1 MHGNNPPRVLDFFSP
16 LPQNAWTKQVLSAV
30 ISARRLP
37 FVGGA
42 EGFFTCFRVPP
53 LLNLMQEFSMTRQ
66 SLVYLKLIFLHSL
79 LSLPLVHA
87 AQMETIIQ
95 KMEAV
100 YATVMDYQSTVE
112 VTSAGQEG
120 SLTREKFLYTFR
132 KPKQIR
138 IDFEVP
144 HPGTVV
150 IYSNKDGKVR
160 VRPWGAK
167 GIFELHL
174 DPDSFLLRLRSGQR
188 VDQTDL
194 GLLIVRIRESVEKH
208 RRSPVEL
215 SESESAVEISVA
227 ADNHFRGGVTTRYR
241 FSIDKKTG
249 LPVQVEESSLE
260 GAFERRI
267 RFLDLRTNIG
277 VPDSTFE

>member
-1 MHGNNPPRVLDFFSP
+1 MRKHS
-16 LPQNAWTKQVLSAV
+16 
-30 ISARRLP
+30 
-37 FVGGA
+37 
-42 EGFFTCFRVPP
+42 FTYSM
-53 LLNLMQEFSMTRQ
+53 LL
-66 SLVYLKLIFLHSL
+66 FLHL
-79 LSLPLVHA
+79 ALLPLAHA
-87 AQMETIIQ
+87 EQMETVIQ
-95 KMEAV
+95 KMEAI
-100 YATVMDYQSTVE
+100 YATVTDYQSTVE
-112 VTSAGQEG
+112 VTSTSQDG
-120 SLTREKFLYTFR
+120 SLTREKFLYTLR

-167 GIFELHL
+167 GLFELHL
-174 DPDSFLLRLRSGQR
+174 DPDSFLLRLSSGQR

-194 GLLIVRIRESVEKH
+194 GLLIAKIRESVEEH
-208 RRSPVEL
+208 RRGPVEL

-227 ADNHFRGGVTTRYR
+227 ADNHFREGVTTRYR
-241 FSIDKKTG
+241 FSIDKITW
-249 LPVQVEESSLE
+249 LPVQIEESSFE

-267 RFLDLRTNIG
+267 LFLDLRTNIG

>member
-1 MHGNNPPRVLDFFSP
+1 MRKHS
-16 LPQNAWTKQVLSAV
+16 
-30 ISARRLP
+30 
-37 FVGGA
+37 
-42 EGFFTCFRVPP
+42 FTYSM
-53 LLNLMQEFSMTRQ
+53 LL
-66 SLVYLKLIFLHSL
+66 FLHL
-79 LSLPLVHA
+79 ALLPLAHA
-87 AQMETIIQ
+87 EQLETVIQ
-95 KMEAV
+95 KMEAI
-100 YATVMDYQSTVE
+100 YATVTDYQSTVE
-112 VTSAGQEG
+112 VTSTSQDG
-120 SLTREKFLYTFR
+120 SLTREKFLYTLR

-167 GIFELHL
+167 GLFELHL
-174 DPDSFLLRLRSGQR
+174 EPDSFLLRLNSGQR

-194 GLLIVRIRESVEKH
+194 GLLIAKIRESVEEH
-208 RRSPVEL
+208 RRGPVEL

-227 ADNHFRGGVTTRYR
+227 ADNHFREGVTTRYR
-241 FSIDKKTG
+241 FSIDKRTW
-249 LPVQVEESSLE
+249 LPVQIEESSFE

-267 RFLDLRTNIG
+267 LFLDLRTNIG

>member
-1 MHGNNPPRVLDFFSP
+1 MRKHS
-16 LPQNAWTKQVLSAV
+16 
-30 ISARRLP
+30 
-37 FVGGA
+37 
-42 EGFFTCFRVPP
+42 FTYSM
-53 LLNLMQEFSMTRQ
+53 LL
-66 SLVYLKLIFLHSL
+66 FLHL
-79 LSLPLVHA
+79 ALLPLAHA
-87 AQMETIIQ
+87 EQLETVIQ
-95 KMEAV
+95 KMEAI
-100 YATVMDYQSTVE
+100 YATVTDYQSTVE
-112 VTSAGQEG
+112 VTSTSQDG
-120 SLTREKFLYTFR
+120 SLTREKFLYTLR

-167 GIFELHL
+167 GLFELHL
-174 DPDSFLLRLRSGQR
+174 DPDSFLLRLSSGQR

-194 GLLIVRIRESVEKH
+194 GLLIAKIRESVEEH
-208 RRSPVEL
+208 RRGPVEL

-227 ADNHFRGGVTTRYR
+227 ADNHFREGVTTRYR
-241 FSIDKKTG
+241 FSIDKRTW
-249 LPVQVEESSLE
+249 LPVQIEESSFE

-267 RFLDLRTNIG
+267 LFLDLRTNIG

>member
-1 MHGNNPPRVLDFFSP
+1 MRKHS
-16 LPQNAWTKQVLSAV
+16 
-30 ISARRLP
+30 
-37 FVGGA
+37 
-42 EGFFTCFRVPP
+42 FTYSM
-53 LLNLMQEFSMTRQ
+53 LL
-66 SLVYLKLIFLHSL
+66 FLHL
-79 LSLPLVHA
+79 ALLPLAHA
-87 AQMETIIQ
+87 EQMETVIQ
-95 KMEAV
+95 KMEAI
-100 YATVMDYQSTVE
+100 YATVTDYQSTVE
-112 VTSAGQEG
+112 VTSTSQDG
-120 SLTREKFLYTFR
+120 SLTREKFLYTLR

-167 GIFELHL
+167 GLFELHL
-174 DPDSFLLRLRSGQR
+174 DPDSFLLRLSSGQR

-194 GLLIVRIRESVEKH
+194 GLLIAKIRESVEEH
-208 RRSPVEL
+208 RRGPVEL

-227 ADNHFRGGVTTRYR
+227 ADNHFREGVTTRYR
-241 FSIDKKTG
+241 FSIDKRTW
-249 LPVQVEESSLE
+249 LPVQIMESSFE

-267 RFLDLRTNIG
+267 LFLDLRTNIG

>member
-1 MHGNNPPRVLDFFSP
+1 MRKHSFTYSMLLFLHLTLP
-16 LPQNAWTKQVLSAV
+16 LPLA
-30 ISARRLP
+30 
-37 FVGGA
+37 
-42 EGFFTCFRVPP
+42 
-53 LLNLMQEFSMTRQ
+53 
-66 SLVYLKLIFLHSL
+66 
-79 LSLPLVHA
+79 HA
-87 AQMETIIQ
+87 AQIETIVQ
-95 KMEAV
+95 KMEAI

-112 VTSAGQEG
+112 VTSAGQDG

-174 DPDSFLLRLRSGQR
+174 DPDSFLLRLSSGQR

-194 GLLIVRIRESVEKH
+194 GLLIVKIRESVEEH
-208 RRSPVEL
+208 RRGPVEL
-215 SESESAVEISVA
+215 SESESAVEMSVA
-227 ADNHFRGGVTTRYR
+227 ADNHFREGVTTRYR
-241 FSIDKKTG
+241 FSIDKKMW
-249 LPVQVEESSLE
+249 LPVQIEEFSLE
-260 GAFERRI
+260 GSFERRI
-267 RFLDLRTNIG
+267 LFLGLRTNIG
-277 VPDSTFE
+277 VPDSTFD

>member
-1 MHGNNPPRVLDFFSP
+1 MGKHSFTYSMLLVLHVALP
-16 LPQNAWTKQVLSAV
+16 LPL
-30 ISARRLP
+30 AR
-37 FVGGA
+37 
-42 EGFFTCFRVPP
+42 
-53 LLNLMQEFSMTRQ
+53 
-66 SLVYLKLIFLHSL
+66 
-79 LSLPLVHA
+79 A

-95 KMEAV
+95 NMEAI

-112 VTSAGQEG
+112 VTSAGQDG
-120 SLTREKFLYTFR
+120 SLAREKFLYTFKR
-132 KPKQIR
+132 PKRIR

-174 DPDSFLLRLRSGQR
+174 DPDSFLLRLNSGQR

-194 GLLIVRIRESVEKH
+194 GLLIVKIRESMEEH
-208 RRSPVEL
+208 RRGPVEL
-215 SESESAVEISVA
+215 SESESAVEMSVA
-227 ADNHFRGGVTTRYR
+227 ADNHFREGVTTRYR
-241 FSIDKKTG
+241 FSIDKKTW
-249 LPVQVEESSLE
+249 LPVQIEESSLE

-267 RFLDLRTNIG
+267 LFLDLRTNIG
-277 VPDSTFE
+277 VPDNTFE

>member
-1 MHGNNPPRVLDFFSP
+1 MRKLSFTYSVLLVLHLTLP
-16 LPQNAWTKQVLSAV
+16 LPLAHT
-30 ISARRLP
+30 
-37 FVGGA
+37 
-42 EGFFTCFRVPP
+42 
-53 LLNLMQEFSMTRQ
+53 
-66 SLVYLKLIFLHSL
+66 
-79 LSLPLVHA
+79 
-87 AQMETIIQ
+87 AQMETIVQ
-95 KMEAV
+95 KMEAA
-100 YATVMDYQSTVE
+100 YATVTDYQSTVE
-112 VTSAGQEG
+112 VTSTSQDG
-120 SLTREKFLYTFR
+120 SLTREKFLYTLR

-167 GIFELHL
+167 GLFELHL
-174 DPDSFLLRLRSGQR
+174 DPDSFLLRLSSGQR

-194 GLLIVRIRESVEKH
+194 GLLIAKIRESVEEH
-208 RRSPVEL
+208 RRGPVEL

-227 ADNHFRGGVTTRYR
+227 ADNHFREGVTTRYR
-241 FSIDKKTG
+241 FSIDKRTW
-249 LPVQVEESSLE
+249 LPVQIEESSFE

-267 RFLDLRTNIG
+267 LFLDLRTNIG

>member
-1 MHGNNPPRVLDFFSP
+1 MRKHS
-16 LPQNAWTKQVLSAV
+16 
-30 ISARRLP
+30 
-37 FVGGA
+37 
-42 EGFFTCFRVPP
+42 FTYSM
-53 LLNLMQEFSMTRQ
+53 LL
-66 SLVYLKLIFLHSL
+66 FLHL
-79 LSLPLVHA
+79 ALLPLAHA
-87 AQMETIIQ
+87 EQMETVIQ
-95 KMEAV
+95 KMEAI
-100 YATVMDYQSTVE
+100 YATVTDYQSTVE
-112 VTSAGQEG
+112 VTSTSQDG
-120 SLTREKFLYTFR
+120 SLTREKFLYTLR

-167 GIFELHL
+167 GLFELHL
-174 DPDSFLLRLRSGQR
+174 DPDSFLLRLSSGQR

-194 GLLIVRIRESVEKH
+194 GLLIAKIRESVEEH
-208 RRSPVEL
+208 RRGPVEL

-227 ADNHFRGGVTTRYR
+227 ADNHFREGVTTRYR
-241 FSIDKKTG
+241 FSIDKRTW
-249 LPVQVEESSLE
+249 LPVQIEESSFE

-267 RFLDLRTNIG
+267 LFLDLRTNIG